1 MVKICHRSF
10 LPTARF
16 YGIALFA
23 AGGIAASACG
33 GNETRA
39 VAKPGDGFVTVT
51 SLDELRDY
59 ATRDDVK
66 VRLNPGV
73 YTLDRATSHRFIQFT
88 GHDSHYDLHGVTL
101 RVDTRLFRQF
111 GDPGGVDGFY
121 RAIDLAGERI
131 VFEGAKIETFGD
143 LPGIQSRN
151 KIVNVTGSG
160 AVLQDVDITT
170 SGSNPWGYGSLY
182 GIASGD
188 VRKMNGI
195 RIGWPAKGAKVI
207 HCSVHMRAM
216 GHGIFVQGAVD
227 TSIEDCQVD
236 GLLRPTNEILAEK
249 SGYAFDRGFKAA
261 GSGYVEGVHV
271 GAEGAI
277 LPDEM
282 VSLSEDGIRL
292 YDQGGGNH
300 PTGPTTIRG
309 CTVRQMRRGICT
321 GLGPAPDRVI
331 DCEVRDCVATGFNIG
346 SGDLLDHC
354 RADAKY
360 SEALSCPFRSSRGV
374 RVDLTLLD
382 SRGGLAN
389 DVLATINGG
398 KHSVR
403 LHADRDEFVPSGMV
417 IALATRR
424 GYASYQKE
432 VGPVRDLD
440 LINETPARIVRD
452 AKE

>member
-1 MVKICHRSF
+1 MIKTCTGSF
-10 LPTARF
+10 LATACF
-16 YGIALFA
+16 LGFALFA
-23 AGGIAASACG
+23 ATACAA
-33 GNETRA
+33 E
-39 VAKPGDGFVTVT
+39 KPGDGFLTVN
-51 SLDELRDY
+51 SLDELCNY
-59 ATRDDVK
+59 ATRDDVN
-66 VRLNPGV
+66 VRLKPGV
-73 YTLDRATSHRFIQFT
+73 YTLDHATSHRFIQFT

-121 RAIDLAGERI
+121 RAIDLAGERTVI
-131 VFEGAKIETFGD
+131 EGAKIETFGD

-170 SGSNPWGYGSLY
+170 SGSSPWGYGSLY

-207 HCSVHMRAM
+207 HCRVHMRAM

-227 TSIEDCQVD
+227 TLIEDCQVD

-249 SGYAFDRGFKAA
+249 SGYALDRGFKAA

-271 GAEGAI
+271 GSDGAI

-300 PTGPTTIRG
+300 PTGPTIIQR

-321 GLGPAPDRVI
+321 GLGPAADRVV
-331 DCEVRDCVATGFNIG
+331 DCEVRDCVAAGFNIG
-346 SGDLLDHC
+346 SGDVLDHC

-360 SEALSCPFRSSRGV
+360 SEALSCPFPSSQGA
-374 RVDLTLLD
+374 RVDLTILD

-389 DVLATINGG
+389 DVLATLNGR

-403 LHADRDEFVPSGMV
+403 LRMDREEFVPSAMV
-417 IALATRR
+417 IALGTRR
-424 GYASYQKE
+424 GYASYQKN

-440 LINETPARIVRD
+440 LINETPAQIVRD

>member
-1 MVKICHRSF
+1 MLNTCHRS
-10 LPTARF
+10 LLTTARF
-16 YGIALFA
+16 FGFALFA
-23 AGGIAASACG
+23 ATACA
-33 GNETRA
+33 T
-39 VAKPGDGFVTVT
+39 AKPSDGFVSVA
-51 SLDELRDY
+51 SLDELRAY
-59 ATRDDVK
+59 ATQDHVK

-73 YTLDRATSHRFIQFT
+73 YTLDRAASHRFVQFT

-121 RAIDLAGERI
+121 RVIDLAGDHTI
-131 VFEGAKIETFGD
+131 FEGAKIETFGD
-143 LPGIQSRN
+143 HPGIQSRN

-160 AVLQDVDITT
+160 AVLKDVDITT
-170 SGSNPWGYGSLY
+170 SGSSPWGYGSLY
-182 GIASGD
+182 GIASRD

-195 RIGWPAKGAKVI
+195 RVGWPAKGARI
-207 HCSVHMRAM
+207 INCHVHMRAM
-216 GHGIFVQGAVD
+216 GHAIFVQGAVD
-227 TSIEDCQVD
+227 TLIGDCHVD
-236 GLLRPTNEILAEK
+236 GLLRPTNDILAEK
-249 SGYAFDRGFKAA
+249 AGYAFDHGFKAV

-271 GAEGAI
+271 GADGAI
-277 LPDEM
+277 LADEM

-300 PTGPTTIRG
+300 PTGPTTIQR

-321 GLGPAPDRVI
+321 GLGPAADRVV
-331 DCEVRDCVATGFNIG
+331 DCEVHDCVAAGFNIS
-346 SGDLLDHC
+346 SGDVLDKC

-360 SEALSCPFRSSRGV
+360 SEALSCPFPSSQGA
-374 RVDLTLLD
+374 RVDLTILD

-389 DVLATINGG
+389 DVIATINGR

-403 LHADRDEFVPSGMV
+403 LHADRGEFVPSGMV
-417 IALATRR
+417 IALGTRR

-440 LINETPARIVRD
+440 LTNKTSARVVRD